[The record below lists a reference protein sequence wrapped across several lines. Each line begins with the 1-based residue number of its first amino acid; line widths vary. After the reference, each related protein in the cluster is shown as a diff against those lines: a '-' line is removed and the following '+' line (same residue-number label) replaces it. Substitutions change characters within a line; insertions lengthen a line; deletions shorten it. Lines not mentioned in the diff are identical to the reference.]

1 MNTIVE
7 TRPAQP
13 ELLTPVPFIN
23 SFPTAQQLSSR
34 NRWLTGLLLALALFQ
49 LLPYNFAEYFGDS
62 PFMVFTYQLLAAA
75 AVPLLL
81 VACWESHRQ
90 AVGIGRCRVRGVDLL
105 LWQSPLAPIGTGL
118 SALILLLP
126 LAGALIYE
134 SCYDRLLHPK
144 ALRSF
149 AVWDFSIAL
158 ALLVL
163 LATILADL
171 YRSWRQQRLN
181 HGATDPAAHEIPARG
196 PARRAASFFTDSPPA
211 LALRTAVLL
220 SMSLLTREELLSRNG
235 FSGSYLWLLFVMLAL
250 TDFFYT
256 YWRRWGYR
264 PGDDCFYVEEWR
276 GFKWVER
283 QRWPAADYLGFYVL
297 WLLGPDK
304 RYAQLWLAGP
314 AGGRDVAIATFKHCQ
329 RINGKTAQRL
339 AVQLSRVSGLLV
351 LYRLKDTE

>member
-1 MNTIVE
+1 MKTIVE

-23 SFPTAQQLSSR
+23 SFPTAQQLSLR
-34 NRWLTGLLLALALFQ
+34 NRWLVGLLLTLALF
-49 LLPYNFAEYFGDS
+49 
-62 PFMVFTYQLLAAA
+62 QLLAAA

-81 VACWESHRQ
+81 VARWESHRQ
-90 AVGIGRCRVRGVDLL
+90 AAGVGRGRVRGVDLL
-105 LWQSPLAPIGTGL
+105 LWQSPLSPIGTGL

-144 ALRSF
+144 ALRSL

-220 SMSLLTREELLSRNG
+220 SMSLFTREELLSSAG
-235 FSGSYLWLLFVMLAL
+235 FSSSYLWLLFLAL
-250 TDFFYT
+250 ALMDFYIT

-264 PGDDCFYVEEWR
+264 PGDDCFYLEEWR

-283 QRWPAADYLGFYVL
+283 QRWPAADFLGFYVL
-297 WLLGPDK
+297 WQLGPDE

-314 AGGRDVAIATFKHCQ
+314 AGGRDVPLATLEHWG
-329 RINGKTAQRL
+329 RNNGRAAQRL
-339 AVQLSRVSGLLV
+339 AAQLSRVSGLPQ
-351 LYRLKDTE
+351 LYSCKQP

>member
-1 MNTIVE
+1 MKTIVE

-23 SFPTAQQLSSR
+23 SFPTAQQLSLR
-34 NRWLTGLLLALALFQ
+34 NRWLVGLLLTLALF
-49 LLPYNFAEYFGDS
+49 
-62 PFMVFTYQLLAAA
+62 QLLAAA

-81 VACWESHRQ
+81 VARWESHRQ
-90 AVGIGRCRVRGVDLL
+90 AAGVGRGRVRGVDLL
-105 LWQSPLAPIGTGL
+105 LWQSPLSPIGTGL

-144 ALRSF
+144 ALRSL

-220 SMSLLTREELLSRNG
+220 SMSLFTREELLSSAG
-235 FSGSYLWLLFVMLAL
+235 FSSSYLWLLFLAL
-250 TDFFYT
+250 ALMDFFIT

-264 PGDDCFYVEEWR
+264 PGDDCFYLEEWR

-283 QRWPAADYLGFYVL
+283 QRWPAADFLGFYVL
-297 WLLGPDK
+297 WQLGPDE

-314 AGGRDVAIATFKHCQ
+314 AGGRDVPLATLEHWG
-329 RINGKTAQRL
+329 RNNGRAAQRL
-339 AVQLSRVSGLLV
+339 AAQLSRVSGLPQ
-351 LYRLKDTE
+351 LYSCKQP